1 VNRRELSL
9 DLNHQRHSGA
19 GVGDPADGH
28 RRQSHQQL
36 AHARSIGLH
45 RVLFEMWSS
54 GLDTHSLAGPLC
66 CTYNP
71 CTPLISEEPDYAR
84 WCQPGDAVTVMRC
97 G

>member
-1 VNRRELSL
+1 
-9 DLNHQRHSGA
+9 
-19 GVGDPADGH
+19 
-28 RRQSHQQL
+28 
-36 AHARSIGLH
+36 
-45 RVLFEMWSS
+45 MWSS
-54 GLDTHSLAGPLC
+54 GLATHSLAGPLC